1 MNVTFLL
8 NALMTPFERVRGMM
22 GLMMLAVLMSVLFVF
37 VIVLRVRVVAVR
49 ERVERRAEGME
60 RAVVVLA
67 SLGLGL
73 GLGKTR
79 SVYEDKKIIQWAHS
93 FFLLPSPF
101 PGQCQPPFSRQ

>member
-1 MNVTFLL
+1 MSTPSMNVTFLL
-8 NALMTPFERVRGMM
+8 NALMTPFERVRGML

-67 SLGLGL
+67 SLGF
-73 GLGKTR
+73 GKTR
-79 SVYEDKKIIQWAHS
+79 SVYEDKKIKKKY
-93 FFLLPSPF
+93 
-101 PGQCQPPFSRQ
+101 